1 MTESAQTK
9 SRPRGRPRKSWH
21 REPRKPEPTLVAR
34 RAYTVNEFCSAY
46 RVSRNTAYELMKNG
60 RLKYFLLN
68 AERRIPVEAAEALA
82 TPQT

>member
-1 MTESAQTK
+1 
-9 SRPRGRPRKSWH
+9 
-21 REPRKPEPTLVAR
+21 
-34 RAYTVNEFCSAY
+34 
-46 RVSRNTAYELMKNG
+46 MKNG